1 MDKNTRSVLKIT
13 IITISYFFVVVYKK
27 IRLYIPT
34 KSFIITVTYYVEKY
48 VKYQKG
54 ESSVI
59 KD

>member
-1 MDKNTRSVLKIT
+1 M
-13 IITISYFFVVVYKK
+13 ITISYFFVVVYKK

-34 KSFIITVTYYVEKY
+34 KSFIITVTYYEEKY

-54 ESSVI
+54 ESSVR